1 MNLTSRRWFWWAL
14 GIGCGLMAGGALL
27 WFLNFLAHHPW
38 IGVGLVLML
47 IVGHDLMYDRPL
59 PFLAIDRELSKM
71 SSALASTLRE
81 LILPLCV
88 LGIYALIAWN
98 FFEHG
103 LLRAALIGLIV
114 FSADRIIAW
123 VIHWSRRSAS
133 LRRIRRTEQAKT
145 VMLDTDTNDRKA
157 P

>member
-1 MNLTSRRWFWWAL
+1 MSLTSRRWFWWVL
-14 GIGCGLMAGGALL
+14 GIAAGIAAGIALL
-27 WFLNFLAHHPW
+27 WSVNYLVHHPW
-38 IGVGLVLML
+38 TAVAFLLVL

-59 PFLAIDRELSKM
+59 PFLAIDRELSKVR
-71 SSALASTLRE
+71 SSLASTVRE

-88 LGIYALIAWN
+88 LGIYALIVWT
-98 FFEHG
+98 FIEHG
-103 LLRAALIGLIV
+103 LLRASLVGLII

-123 VIHWSRRSAS
+123 TIRWAGYRLS
-133 LRRIRRTEQAKT
+133 LRRNRRAEQAKP